1 MIDGYGDHWGW
12 MMSSD
17 VSGRT
22 ILAIVPE
29 GALGPSRCALLLAL
43 IDRARHNR
51 EFGQQLR
58 FDPVAAAERMGVTL
72 SDSEWSGLRDL
83 LTS

>member
-1 MIDGYGDHWGW
+1 
-12 MMSSD
+12 MSSD

-22 ILAIVPE
+22 LLGILPE
-29 GALGPSRCALLLAL
+29 GAVGPSRSALLLAL

-51 EFGQQLR
+51 EFGQCLR
-58 FDPVAAAERMGVTL
+58 LDPVAAAQRMGIRL